1 MQKEDLDL
9 AWQRR
14 VRLGGLEGNDAYR
27 VFHGPAE
34 GRRSLQYFA
43 VDRFQD
49 HFWVTQWEDS
59 KLSPGGRLQAKT
71 QIVEFLKTQGAS
83 SVVALGRPE
92 KGVAPVSELWWGEAP
107 EGRFTLSEHGA
118 LFSIQMLGTRHPG
131 LFLDHLPL
139 RRWLRE
145 HTRGLRVLNTFAY
158 TGSLSVAAAL
168 GGASEVTTLD
178 LSKPTVQWAKE
189 NLALNGFS
197 GEAYRFIS
205 GDVFEWLPRLARE
218 KKAYDCL
225 ILDPPS
231 FSHGNQGRFSTSK
244 DLEKL
249 HALAI
254 DLLAPEGYLITS
266 INSANVTWKKY
277 ESDLLA
283 AMTQKK
289 VQFQLVAQIDLPETF
304 PTRFGDP
311 LQRYLKGW
319 ILRRVS

>member
-1 MQKEDLDL
+1 MRKDELEL

-14 VRLGGLEGNDAYR
+14 LLFGSLEGNDAYR

-34 GRRSLQYFA
+34 GSGLLQCFA
-43 VDRFQD
+43 VDRFGS
-49 HFWVTQWEDS
+49 HFWVTQWQDRQVNS
-59 KLSPGGRLQAKT
+59 SALLQAQK
-71 QIVEFLKTQGAS
+71 QIVDFLKSKGAS

-92 KGVAPVSELWWGEAP
+92 KGVAPVSELWWGKVP
-107 EGRFTLSEHGA
+107 ESRFTISEQGA
-118 LFSIQMLGTRHPG
+118 LFSIQLEGTRHPG
-131 LFLDHLPL
+131 LFLDHFPL
-139 RRWLRE
+139 RRWLRQNV
-145 HTRGLRVLNTFAY
+145 RGLRVLNTFAY

-168 GGASEVTTLD
+168 GGAAHVTTLD
-178 LSKPTVQWAKE
+178 LSKPTIQWAKE
-189 NLALNGFS
+189 NMELNGFS
-197 GEAYRFIS
+197 SEAYRFIS
-205 GDVFEWLPRLARE
+205 GDVFEWLPRLGRE
-218 KKAYDCL
+218 QKSFDCV

-249 HALAI
+249 HALAL
-254 DLLAPEGYLITS
+254 DLLAPEGYLVTS

-283 AMTQKK
+283 AMTQKRA
-289 VQFQLVAQIDLPETF
+289 QFQLVTQIDLPETF

>member
-1 MQKEDLDL
+1 MRKDELEL

-14 VRLGGLEGNDAYR
+14 VLFGGLEGNDAYR

-34 GRRSLQYFA
+34 GSGILQCFA
-43 VDRFQD
+43 IDRFGG
-49 HFWVTQWEDS
+49 HFWVTQWEDRQVS
-59 KLSPGGRLQAKT
+59 SSAFLQAQKF
-71 QIVEFLKTQGAS
+71 IVDFLKSKGAS

-92 KGVAPVSELWWGEAP
+92 KGVAPVSELWWGEVP
-107 EGRFTLSEHGA
+107 ESRLTISEQGA
-118 LFSIQMLGTRHPG
+118 LFSIQLKGTRHPG
-131 LFLDHLPL
+131 LFLDHFPL
-139 RRWLRE
+139 RRWLRQNG
-145 HTRGLRVLNTFAY
+145 RGLRVLNTFAY

-168 GGASEVTTLD
+168 GGAAHVTTLD
-178 LSKPTVQWAKE
+178 LSKPTIQWAKE
-189 NLALNGFS
+189 NMELNGFS

-205 GDVFEWLPRLARE
+205 GDVFEWLPRLGRE
-218 KKAYDCL
+218 RKSFDCV

-249 HALAI
+249 HALALE
-254 DLLAPEGYLITS
+254 LLAPEGYLITS

-283 AMTQKK
+283 AMTQKHA
-289 VQFQLVAQIDLPETF
+289 QFQLVAQIDLPETF